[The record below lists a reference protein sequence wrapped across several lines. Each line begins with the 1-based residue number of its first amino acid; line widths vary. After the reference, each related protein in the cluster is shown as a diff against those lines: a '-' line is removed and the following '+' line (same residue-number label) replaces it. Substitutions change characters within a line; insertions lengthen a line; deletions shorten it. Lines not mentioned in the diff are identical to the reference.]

1 MPGPERDTPARRR
14 LADLPAEASRDDWF
28 GALRE
33 ILAELYLSEPGNVY
47 LQNGRSSG
55 AARWQETRRCIADA
69 VHRDGDFLDV
79 GCANGLLLESLI
91 GWCGERGI
99 RLRPHGIDFVAPLI
113 ALARERHPEHAA
125 SFEVANVWYWQP
137 RRRYDFVRTN
147 LEYVREPDWPEF
159 VARQLPMVAPG
170 GRLIVCHYHGNQQ
183 PDREVAAVL
192 ASLGYEIVGSSGAPG
207 VSLAWLDPPA

>member
-14 LADLPAEASRDDWF
+14 SADLPAEASRADWF

-33 ILAELYLSEPGNVY
+33 VLAELQLSEPGNVY
-47 LQNGRSSG
+47 LQSGRSSG

-69 VHRDGDFLDV
+69 VHRDGHFLDL

-99 RLRPHGIDFVAPLI
+99 TLRRHGIDLLAPLI
-113 ALARERHPEHAA
+113 ALARERHPGH
-125 SFEVANVWYWQP
+125 P
-137 RRRYDFVRTN
+137 
-147 LEYVREPDWPEF
+147 
-159 VARQLPMVAPG
+159 
-170 GRLIVCHYHGNQQ
+170 
-183 PDREVAAVL
+183 
-192 ASLGYEIVGSSGAPG
+192 SLGYEIVGSSGAPG